1 MNDAEERGG
10 RRGHCAS
17 PNFQLDTLEMCSCT
31 KKSLRQMWILIL
43 WKEKHQNDKICYCKD
58 AVWSSTKRDDIL
70 KVPCGAFQ
78 KQTNDVWV
86 QCVYLK
92 GLEKMLRTF
101 VKLLRL
107 FDLRG
112 LFVTTLAC
120 SLCLSLSMLHVRYR
134 LWRTISRT
142 VWNNQRPYALWNK
155 RTSLHMV
162 PLISLHYNELQHFQ
176 RWIDL
181 LSG

>member
-1 MNDAEERGG
+1 
-10 RRGHCAS
+10 
-17 PNFQLDTLEMCSCT
+17 
-31 KKSLRQMWILIL
+31 MWILIL

-112 LFVTTLAC
+112 LFVTTLGGLQ
-120 SLCLSLSMLHVRYR
+120 SLFVTVNATCALSPLKDHQQNSVKQSAALCIVKQENLSPHGAFNI
-134 LWRTISRT
+134 T
-142 VWNNQRPYALWNK
+142 
-155 RTSLHMV
+155 
-162 PLISLHYNELQHFQ
+162 PL
-176 RWIDL
+176 
-181 LSG
+181 